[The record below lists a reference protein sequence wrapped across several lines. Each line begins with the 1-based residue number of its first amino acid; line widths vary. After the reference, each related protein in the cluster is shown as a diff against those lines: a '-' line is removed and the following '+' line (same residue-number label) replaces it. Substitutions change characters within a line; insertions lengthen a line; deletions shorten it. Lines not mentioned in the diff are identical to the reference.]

1 MRRCSVRWRA
11 SWPSCPTHPK
21 GARLGLNLDCM
32 GANRALR
39 HYSGWGS
46 HDKPWQHAVSHC
58 HAETEIMSID
68 KWEDVRHKHLIPI
81 AYGCKITLN
90 NHKRRFHP
98 MRNPTPNHYGP
109 PSPKSVDF
117 AYASVRISLTKT
129 SIHSLPPIWPLKRK
143 SRLITEHYTPPV
155 ETNLVHGHTAIAC
168 GVDVTWA

>member
-32 GANRALR
+32 GANRALG
-39 HYSGWGS
+39 HYSNWGS
-46 HDKPWQHAVSHC
+46 RVVMLKR
-58 HAETEIMSID
+58 EIISID
-68 KWEDVRHKHLIPI
+68 KREDVRHKHLIPI

-90 NHKRRFHP
+90 NHYGRFHP

-117 AYASVRISLTKT
+117 SYASVRISLTKT
-129 SIHSLPPIWPLKRK
+129 SIHSLSPIWPLMRK
-143 SRLITEHYTPPV
+143 SRLIAEHYTPPV
-155 ETNLVHGHTAIAC
+155 SQSKPI
-168 GVDVTWA
+168 